1 MLKQRLDAPIRRCS
15 GSRDYFRSALLSHFR
30 QGFLMDPV
38 EGIRSKLYELCP
50 EIKNLG
56 IHPIVLRKGN
66 RF

>member
-1 MLKQRLDAPIRRCS
+1 
-15 GSRDYFRSALLSHFR
+15 
-30 QGFLMDPV
+30 MDRA

-66 RF
+66 RY